1 MVPNEMKLLNML
13 SNNDVTFFVPPY
25 QRNYEWTTE
34 QCEAF
39 FDDVEKTYEKNSQ
52 GHRTEHFFGS
62 ITYFQTER
70 PFGQTNELVLIDGQQ
85 RITTTMLFLCAVR
98 DISDDDSL
106 KKFIN
111 DKYLK
116 NANARDE
123 DNEYKI
129 KLKQVET
136 DWSVYVH
143 LILQN
148 ALTDKEK
155 TTIIYKNYR
164 YFISRLT
171 QFEQNGKDAAR
182 LIDLGLNKF
191 SVISIELEPDRNEW
205 ENPQEVF
212 ESMNSL
218 GKPLSLADLVRNYLL
233 LGLNG
238 KTQETLYKKY
248 WLHIEQTLPGQVS
261 NYIRDFMQWHY
272 KTSYKKATEAN
283 YKELYRIFKEIFSGL
298 GAETVMKKLSNCAS
312 LYASLLPDGK
322 TGHPSIDYELKDIQF
337 LRVTTAYSF
346 LLALLDA
353 WKGEAFSDD
362 DIAAILHVFKIYIIR
377 RRILGLTQA
386 ENKAF
391 PLYVNYLDQLE
402 NAPDKGKAMLD
413 ILAHQENRLRLPN
426 DIELG
431 RYLETANFYNL
442 QSCRFIL
449 SLIEEKLTKNRP
461 GDEKIQIEHIMPQ
474 TLNQAWKDELGPD
487 YETVHQEY
495 VNTIG
500 NLTLIRHNQELGNK
514 SFSLKKEV
522 YENNAG
528 LQIARTDITNRKK
541 WNKASITNRARWIIG
556 YLLTEVIP
564 IPEEMRRTNNFK
576 IKATRGLS
584 FLELQLIG
592 ETISFCPDSSIT
604 AKVVSDK
611 EVEFEGRRWLLSPL
625 TRELF
630 RRMGMLNKSGA
641 YKGSQYWSF
650 DGIKLSSII

>member
-362 DIAAILHVFKIYIIR
+362 DIVSILHVFKIYIIR

-461 GDEKIQIEHIMPQ
+461 GDEKFQIEHIMPY
-474 TLNQAWKDELGPD
+474 APD
-487 YETVHQEY
+487 
-495 VNTIG
+495 
-500 NLTLIRHNQELGNK
+500 
-514 SFSLKKEV
+514 
-522 YENNAG
+522 
-528 LQIARTDITNRKK
+528 
-541 WNKASITNRARWIIG
+541 
-556 YLLTEVIP
+556 
-564 IPEEMRRTNNFK
+564 PE
-576 IKATRGLS
+576 S
-584 FLELQLIG
+584 
-592 ETISFCPDSSIT
+592 
-604 AKVVSDK
+604 
-611 EVEFEGRRWLLSPL
+611 
-625 TRELF
+625 
-630 RRMGMLNKSGA
+630 GMER
-641 YKGSQYWSF
+641 
-650 DGIKLSSII
+650 

>member
-39 FDDVEKTYEKNSQ
+39 FDDVEKTYEKNSH

-98 DISDDDSL
+98 DISDDDAL
-106 KKFIN
+106 KNFIN
-111 DKYLK
+111 NKYLR

-362 DIAAILHVFKIYIIR
+362 DIVSILHVFKIYIIR

-474 TLNQAWKDELGPD
+474 TLNQSWKEELGPD

-556 YLLTEVIP
+556 YLLTEVIS

>member
-39 FDDVEKTYEKNSQ
+39 FDDVEKTYEKNSH

-98 DISDDDSL
+98 DISDDDAL
-106 KKFIN
+106 KNFIN
-111 DKYLK
+111 NKYLR

-171 QFEQNGKDAAR
+171 QFEQNGKYAAR

-362 DIAAILHVFKIYIIR
+362 DIVSILHVFKIYIIR

-474 TLNQAWKDELGPD
+474 TLNQSWKEELGPD

>member
-1 MVPNEMKLLNML
+1 MVPSEMKLLDML

-39 FDDVEKTYEKNSQ
+39 FDDVVKTFEKNSH

-70 PFGQTNELVLIDGQQ
+70 PFGQTKELVLIDGQQ

-98 DISDDDSL
+98 DIAADETL
-106 KKFIN
+106 KDFIN
-111 DKYLK
+111 NKYLRNT
-116 NANARDE
+116 NAKDE

-148 ALTDKEK
+148 PLTEKER

-171 QFEQNGKDAAR
+171 QFGQSEGDPTR
-182 LIDLGLNKF
+182 LIELGLNKF

-233 LGLNG
+233 LGLDG
-238 KTQETLYKKY
+238 KKQETLYKEY

-283 YKELYRIFKEIFSGL
+283 FKELYRIFKEIFIGL
-298 GAETVMKKLSNCAS
+298 EAETVMKKLSSCAS
-312 LYASLLPDGK
+312 LYACLLPEGR

-353 WKGEAFSDD
+353 WREGAFTDE
-362 DIAAILHVFKIYIIR
+362 DIAAILHVFKTYIIR
-377 RRILGLTQA
+377 RRILGLVQA
-386 ENKAF
+386 ENKSF
-391 PLYVNYLDQLE
+391 PLYVSYLDQLE
-402 NAPDKGKAMLD
+402 TAPDKEKAMLD

-431 RYLETANFYNL
+431 RYLESANFYNL

-474 TLNQAWKDELGPD
+474 TLNQAWKEELGPD
-487 YETVHQEY
+487 YEAVHQEY

-514 SFSLKKEV
+514 PFSTKKQV

-541 WNKASITNRARWIIG
+541 WNKASITNRAKWIIN

-564 IPEEMRRTNNFK
+564 IPEEMRRTNNYN
-576 IKATRGLS
+576 IKETRGLS

-592 ETISFCPDSSIT
+592 ETINFYPNPSIT

-611 EVEFEGRRWLLSPL
+611 EVEFEGKRWRLSPL
-625 TRELF
+625 TRKLLK
-630 RRMGMLNKSGA
+630 RMGMGNKSGA
-641 YKGSQYWSF
+641 YQGSQYWAIE
-650 DGIKLSSII
+650 GMKLSSII